1 MRWQTHFLFISS
13 FLLSQKCKLHV
24 RLNFNV
30 HKSNCLKESCPV
42 VASVVL
48 AIKCW
53 AFIVEFEQYISGVET
68 VSISLLRTHIIKNE
82 LRKLDPSKTIKE
94 ILINSKPKW
103 SYGCWRTLRILQFE
117 VGWKDNPPT
126 YKENE
131 NAFVATHQLYWKN
144 SLLDNPKCL
153 VSLRHCTITQLS
165 FAPDLLAISSDYDTN
180 NMNNIYETLQFKA
193 EEIYYNVIHVWH
205 WRQCRSS
212 SIELEATN
220 WCYRTWCYERID
232 RWNLVDGQRCIS

>member
-1 MRWQTHFLFISS
+1 MRWQTHFLFTSS
-13 FLLSQKCKLHV
+13 FLLSQKCKLHL

-103 SYGCWRTLRILQFE
+103 PYGCWRTLRTLQFE

-131 NAFVATHQLYWKN
+131 NAFVLPTNYTEKIPN
-144 SLLDNPKCL
+144 STTPS
-153 VSLRHCTITQLS
+153 V
-165 FAPDLLAISSDYDTN
+165 
-180 NMNNIYETLQFKA
+180 
-193 EEIYYNVIHVWH
+193 
-205 WRQCRSS
+205 
-212 SIELEATN
+212 
-220 WCYRTWCYERID
+220 
-232 RWNLVDGQRCIS
+232 